1 MSGAPQ
7 RVDYHRRMGNVR
19 YSPASAAALQAG
31 LALRLL
37 GLFNRSVAM
46 GLHSSSSG
54 TSLDAASI
62 RGLVADL
69 QQHGIARAAGVGLA
83 PLMRT
88 GQPSWDD
95 ATTRRM
101 EDQLDR
107 VTEAL
112 EASPAPSTEWPAMR
126 GVFGDEALAGLLEVS
141 ASSLRRYA
149 ATERP
154 TPDTI
159 AARLH
164 WLAMVVSDLA
174 GAYNHIGMRRWF
186 ERPRAQLAGQSPRAA
201 LGAEWDPDG
210 EAALRVRALAA
221 ALSGAQPLA
230 V

>member
-1 MSGAPQ
+1 MLM
-7 RVDYHRRMGNVR
+7 DYHRNMRNVHF
-19 YSPASAAALQAG
+19 SPNSTAPLHAG
-31 LALRLL
+31 LAQRLL
-37 GLFNRSVAM
+37 GLFNRSAAM
-46 GLHSSSSG
+46 GLHSG
-54 TSLDAASI
+54 AAVTNLDAASI
-62 RGLVADL
+62 RSLVADL
-69 QQHGIARAAGVGLA
+69 QHHGIARAASVGLA
-83 PLMRT
+83 PLMRP

-107 VTEAL
+107 VTQAL

-126 GVFGDEALAGLLEVS
+126 EIFGDEALAGLLEVS

-149 ATERP
+149 ALERP

-174 GAYNHIGMRRWF
+174 GAYNAIGMRRWF
-186 ERPRAQLAGQSPRAA
+186 ERPRAQLAGHSPRAA
-201 LGAEWDPDG
+201 LGSAWDPDG
-210 EAALRVRALAA
+210 EAAMRVRALAA

>member
-1 MSGAPQ
+1 M
-7 RVDYHRRMGNVR
+7 DYHRNMNNLRF
-19 YSPASAAALQAG
+19 SPVSAATLHAG
-31 LALRLL
+31 LAQRLL
-37 GLFNRSVAM
+37 GLFNRSAAM
-46 GLHSSSSG
+46 GLHSG
-54 TSLDAASI
+54 AAVTTLDAASI
-62 RGLVADL
+62 RSLVSDL
-69 QQHGIARAAGVGLA
+69 QHHGIARAAGVGLA
-83 PLMRT
+83 PLMRA
-88 GQPSWDD
+88 GQPRWDD

-107 VTEAL
+107 VTQAL
-112 EASPAPSTEWPAMR
+112 EASPTPSTEWPAMR
-126 GVFGDEALAGLLEVS
+126 EVFGDEALAGLLEIS

-154 TPDTI
+154 TPDII

-186 ERPRAQLAGQSPRAA
+186 ERPRAQLAGQSPHAA
-201 LGAEWDPDG
+201 LGVEWEPDG
-210 EAALRVRALAA
+210 EAALQVRALAA

>member
-1 MSGAPQ
+1 
-7 RVDYHRRMGNVR
+7 MGNVR
-19 YSPASAAALQAG
+19 FSPASAAASHAG
-31 LALRLL
+31 LAQRLL
-37 GLFNRSVAM
+37 GLFNRSAAM
-46 GLHSSSSG
+46 GLHSSATV

-62 RGLVADL
+62 RSLVSDL
-69 QQHGIARAAGVGLA
+69 QLHGIAKAAGVSLA
-83 PLMRT
+83 PLMRA

-107 VTEAL
+107 VTQAL

-126 GVFGDEALAGLLEVS
+126 EVFGDEVLAGLLEVS
-141 ASSLRRYA
+141 ASSLRRYSA
-149 ATERP
+149 AERP

-164 WLAMVVSDLA
+164 WTAMVVSDLA
-174 GAYNHIGMRRWF
+174 GAYNHLGIRRWF